1 MAYKKGIETK
11 QTIIKESKKLFY
23 IYGYKMVNI
32 SEICRNS
39 NCKLGT
45 FTYYFPKKEDLV
57 TEIYESYLS
66 NCYSY
71 VESHLSSPSK
81 LITHIYAIC
90 FYYHNL
96 FQNENCRQFQRE
108 ILSLKSM
115 NEVFAN
121 PTSQIKDFISE
132 SKIKIDSKEFDLISI
147 CDHASRR
154 ELTLLFL
161 QEGNFKSESIQELVT
176 KIYTNLSLL
185 SGYDK
190 DYIIALID
198 QAFSF
203 IRQYP
208 NDSICLLSR

>member
-121 PTSQIKDFISE
+121 PTR
-132 SKIKIDSKEFDLISI
+132 L
-147 CDHASRR
+147 
-154 ELTLLFL
+154 
-161 QEGNFKSESIQELVT
+161 
-176 KIYTNLSLL
+176 Y
-185 SGYDK
+185 
-190 DYIIALID
+190 
-198 QAFSF
+198 
-203 IRQYP
+203 
-208 NDSICLLSR
+208 